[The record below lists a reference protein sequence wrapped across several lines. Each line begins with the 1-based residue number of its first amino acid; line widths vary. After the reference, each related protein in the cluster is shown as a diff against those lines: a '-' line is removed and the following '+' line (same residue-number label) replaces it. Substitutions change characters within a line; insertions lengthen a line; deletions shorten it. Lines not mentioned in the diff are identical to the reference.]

1 MLRYTYWYKSLGEL
15 VMPTVHAIF
24 ENGVFR
30 PVQPVVLPEHA
41 EVEFEPR
48 IISKALEL
56 ETHSAEPSAEGLRS
70 IYSLLSERYASSSTD
85 TAARHNEHQ
94 P

>member
-1 MLRYTYWYKSLGEL
+1 MC
-15 VMPTVHAIF
+15 
-24 ENGVFR
+24 
-30 PVQPVVLPEHA
+30 

-48 IISKALEL
+48 VVKPE
-56 ETHSAEPSAEGLRS
+56 AERIRKQQK
-70 IYSLLSERYASSSTD
+70 IYDILDARFESGYTD

>member
-1 MLRYTYWYKSLGEL
+1 METI
-15 VMPTVHAIF
+15 HAIF
-24 ENGVFR
+24 DGGVFR
-30 PVQPVVLPEHA
+30 PTEPVVLPDMC

-48 IISKALEL
+48 VVQPNTARVRRQQKVYDILDARFES
-56 ETHSAEPSAEGLRS
+56 GF
-70 IYSLLSERYASSSTD
+70 TD

>member
-1 MLRYTYWYKSLGEL
+1 
-15 VMPTVHAIF
+15 MPTVHAIF
-24 ENGVFR
+24 HDGVFR
-30 PVQPVVLPEHA
+30 PKEPVSLPDMC

-48 IISKALEL
+48 VVNPEIRGVRKQQK
-56 ETHSAEPSAEGLRS
+56 
-70 IYSLLSERYASSSTD
+70 IYDILDARFESGYTD

>member
-1 MLRYTYWYKSLGEL
+1 MT
-15 VMPTVHAIF
+15 TIHAVF
-24 ENGVFR
+24 QDGVFR
-30 PVQPVVLPEHA
+30 PTEPVILPDMC

-48 IISKALEL
+48 VVKPE
-56 ETHSAEPSAEGLRS
+56 AERIRKQQK
-70 IYSLLSERYASSSTD
+70 IYDILDARFESGSTD

>member
-1 MLRYTYWYKSLGEL
+1 MC
-15 VMPTVHAIF
+15 
-24 ENGVFR
+24 
-30 PVQPVVLPEHA
+30 

-48 IISKALEL
+48 VVQPKPD
-56 ETHSAEPSAEGLRS
+56 HPRKQQK
-70 IYSLLSERYASSSTD
+70 IYEILDARFESGFTD